1 MGPASS
7 YISQLASKIDQ
18 ALLVPWKREGYWGWG
33 RMLGSAECI
42 EALHFF
48 LEALDREGQ
57 LKGQLKD
64 KGDVS
69 LGECW
74 EN

>member
-1 MGPASS
+1 MGENVGFSRMHRS
-7 YISQLASKIDQ
+7 LA
-18 ALLVPWKREGYWGWG
+18 
-33 RMLGSAECI
+33 
-42 EALHFF
+42 FF